1 MRRVIVIAAA
11 GLSLAGCSSF
21 SLDCFQADAAS
32 PSRSSSNST
41 PPGADARTSLGPGC
55 KTPCSVSVPAPDSG
69 FSVTY
74 TLPRFQPV
82 TVPVQV
88 IRIPG
93 DLTSPASTTIDPN
106 PVFAELQPAGP
117 PPKPARK
124 MVKPRKP
131 KATQDRSAAACGI
144 AFPDPAQAPPAAAHA
159 ADRLH
164 CTRQRSCGLYARSHR
179 CLDCGCTELPPCR

>member
-1 MRRVIVIAAA
+1 MRRVIVIAVT

-21 SLDCFQADAAS
+21 SLDAFKSAPPPLQVQLESA
-32 PSRSSSNST
+32 

-88 IRIPG
+88 IRVPG
-93 DLTSPASTTIDPN
+93 DLTSPGSTTMDPN
-106 PVFAELQPAGP
+106 PVFAELRPAGP
-117 PPKPARK
+117 PPKPERK
-124 MVKPRKP
+124 VVKPRKP
-131 KATQDRSAAACGI
+131 RPPKATTAPPPAGSP
-144 AFPDPAQAPPAAAHA
+144 FPDPAQAPPPPSP
-159 ADRLH
+159 
-164 CTRQRSCGLYARSHR
+164 TR
-179 CLDCGCTELPPCR
+179 